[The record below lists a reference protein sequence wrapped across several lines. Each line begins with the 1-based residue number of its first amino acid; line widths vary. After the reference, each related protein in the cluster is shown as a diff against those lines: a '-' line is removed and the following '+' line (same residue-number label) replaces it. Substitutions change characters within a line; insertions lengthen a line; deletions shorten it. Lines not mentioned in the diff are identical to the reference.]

1 MIYQLY
7 LYQINKIMITPPL
20 KTIFY
25 SIEKTIKEYRRYSQD
40 NISKHIS
47 DITLDQVLVL
57 IMIDSNS
64 KLNQKEVA
72 NILYKDHASITRM
85 IELLVKKGYV
95 KRKINREDRRRF
107 DLQASEKGITALK
120 KLKPVILN
128 NRSNAL
134 KNITQEEIDI
144 VNKILLKI
152 TNNCSKNN

>member
-1 MIYQLY
+1 
-7 LYQINKIMITPPL
+7 MITSPL

-57 IMIDSNS
+57 MMINS
-64 KLNQKEVA
+64 SFKLNQKEIA
-72 NILYKDHASITRM
+72 NTLYKDHASITRM
-85 IELLVKKGYV
+85 IELLVKKGYI
-95 KRKINREDRRRF
+95 KRTINKEDRRRF
-107 DLQASEKGITALK
+107 DLQASEKGIIALE

-128 NRSNAL
+128 NRLNAL
-134 KNITQEEIDI
+134 DNITQKEIDT

-152 TNNCSKNN
+152 TNNCSQNI

>member
-1 MIYQLY
+1 
-7 LYQINKIMITPPL
+7 MITPPL